1 MQSIFLAEGAYFNCG
16 VMLMNLDE
24 LRKQDFFER
33 AVEFLNRKSS
43 LPILGSV
50 RYQFSSLRTDSTSYP
65 NIGIERPGASMRSR
79 TTIWTA
85 CFTTRRRRRG
95 SVERAAQLRSC
106 LNDLQWMPVCL
117 SIGRRRIS
125 RESGGKNCFA
135 MRLHLFGR
143 SLFHWYRCFTK
154 LPDKTKNVRRIR
166 NRRGIG
172 SIIFSTRRAGVASIA
187 SAIRKLV
194 E

>member
-1 MQSIFLAEGAYFNCG
+1 MRWDFLAEGAYFNCG

-33 AVEFLNRKSS
+33 AVEFLNRKSAYRFWDQS
-43 LPILGSV
+43 AINFLLYGQI
-50 RYQFSSLRTDSTSYP
+50 RASYP

-79 TTIWTA
+79 TMIWTA
-85 CFTTRRRRRG
+85 CFTTRHRRRG
-95 SVERAAQLRSC
+95 SVEHEARLRSC

-117 SIGRRRIS
+117 SIGSRRIS
-125 RESGGKNCFA
+125 RKGGGKNCFA

-172 SIIFSTRRAGVASIA
+172 STIFSTRRAGVASIA